1 MVKRRKHNQNDRKR
15 LIDMIDMEKI
25 QDDAYNIASN
35 YNEKELE
42 ILIKELAWWLKE
54 RERQVKEIENERH

>member
-1 MVKRRKHNQNDRKR
+1 
-15 LIDMIDMEKI
+15 MIDMEKI